1 MTYEDAHRIV
11 KGFLASV
18 LVNGTFED
26 AVYNSGIEFRQ
37 AQELLAEART
47 VALVL
52 RSSAEVRSGNL
63 GGVINEVL
71 GGEAA

>member
-1 MTYEDAHRIV
+1 MTNEDAYRIIR
-11 KGFLASV
+11 GFLASV

-26 AVYNSGIEFRQ
+26 AVYTSGIEPDHARD
-37 AQELLAEART
+37 LLAEARA
-47 VALVL
+47 VALEL